1 MKAYIE
7 ITLLPDAEV
16 GQYFLWGKLFQQ
28 VHLAL
33 VEMKAADGSIPIG
46 LSFPE
51 YSDERNFLGKKLRL
65 FAREES
71 LLEQLNIRQ
80 WLDRLSDYL
89 HITSIRA
96 VPEKV
101 SGYARYRRVQ
111 TQSSKQRLARR
122 KAKREGATLEQ
133 AMLKL
138 EGFQEQVTPLPF
150 VMMQS
155 LGNKQKFRLFI
166 AKDKIEQAIDNGFG
180 SYGLSS
186 ESTVPE
192 F

>member
-51 YSDERNFLGKKLRL
+51 YSDDKNLLGNKLRL

-71 LLEQLNIRQ
+71 SLEQLNIRQ

-89 HITSIRA
+89 HISSIRA
-96 VPEKV
+96 VPENIN
-101 SGYARYRRVQ
+101 GYARFHRVQ

-122 KAKREGATLEQ
+122 KAKREGISQEE
-133 AMLKL
+133 AMLNL
-138 EGFQEQVTPLPF
+138 NGFQEQTSQLPF
-150 VMMQS
+150 INMQS
-155 LGNKQKFRLFI
+155 LSGRQKFRLFI
-166 AKDKIEQAIDNGFG
+166 ARDLVERAVDSGFT
-180 SYGLSS
+180 SYGLSA
-186 ESTVPE
+186 ESTLPD